1 MKKGAV
7 AFLDILGFKGIW
19 QSRGADDVLSLLNS
33 VPELV
38 IQTYKQP
45 PPEKNWPESSE
56 PSITILSDT
65 IVITIKS
72 NEPHCILLLVDIINK
87 ILVEFHRN
95 NIFLRGS
102 VGYGEYIQSGNTY
115 IGPVIDDVAEW
126 HEKADWIGIIST
138 PKTNYLL
145 DTFSTITFGVNN
157 YKVASFLKYEVPI
170 KGNLSANLYCLNW
183 PGFMQ
188 ASFNESPQKG
198 LKSKVRI
205 AMENLFSK
213 QPEFNISVLKKYE
226 NTLNFIDY
234 AVGFIEDGGS

>member
-87 ILVEFHRN
+87 ILV
-95 NIFLRGS
+95 LLDMGS
-102 VGYGEYIQSGNTY
+102 TFSLEILILVLSLMMWLNGTKRL
-115 IGPVIDDVAEW
+115 IGSELSQHP
-126 HEKADWIGIIST
+126 KQIISSIRFQQSH
-138 PKTNYLL
+138 L
-145 DTFSTITFGVNN
+145 
-157 YKVASFLKYEVPI
+157 A
-170 KGNLSANLYCLNW
+170 
-183 PGFMQ
+183 
-188 ASFNESPQKG
+188 
-198 LKSKVRI
+198 
-205 AMENLFSK
+205 
-213 QPEFNISVLKKYE
+213 
-226 NTLNFIDY
+226 
-234 AVGFIEDGGS
+234 